1 MSGMTTTLNSTN
13 VSDHNSRIVLVEVA
27 GVFSSNVMRKKPYT
41 IKVPVSRLSQTLQ
54 RISRRGGKV
63 QSVTIQSPSYG
74 EVSSG
79 GASPELGV
87 VDVPPAKPV
96 SSPTETESVES
107 TLEVAT
113 VEHQQTT
120 TPENQPIPVPE
131 IDSDEYAANIG
142 GDGESVQLIPGLG
155 IKLPKIIKSKK
166 DTKKT
171 AGKREKKSKQKR
183 KN

>member
-13 VSDHNSRIVLVEVA
+13 VSDYDSRIASIEVA
-27 GVFSSNVMRKKPYT
+27 GVFPSNVMRKKPYT
-41 IKVPVSRLSQTLQ
+41 IKVPVSRLSPTLQ
-54 RISRRGGKV
+54 RISRGGGKV

-74 EVSSG
+74 EVSSA
-79 GASPELGV
+79 GASPELRV
-87 VDVPPAKPV
+87 VDVPAKPV

-107 TLEVAT
+107 TPKVAT

-155 IKLPKIIKSKK
+155 IKLPKITKSKK